1 MIDIDQIR
9 GYFPAAVRDNAA
21 FYKHMLKEYIQ
32 LMILDFISSSPYAG
46 KLCFIGGTSLR
57 LVHGID
63 RFSEDLDFDCKDMTA
78 EDFKAMTD
86 NVLAFLAANDFTVES
101 RDREN
106 PKLTAFR
113 RNIYFPGLLFEL
125 NLTGHRDERFLIK
138 IEAQDQGVHY
148 TPEMKD
154 VKGCGFFFPIQV
166 PPIGVL
172 CSMKLSALTTR
183 AKGRDF
189 YDSMFLLALTQPD
202 YGFLKARCDI
212 GSLEEL
218 KSHISELLETVDL
231 KVKARDFEHLL
242 FNSGNAGKILRFGEF
257 LTYSPA

>member
-57 LVHGID
+57 LVYWID

-78 EDFKAMTD
+78 EEFKAMTD
-86 NVLAFLAANDFTVES
+86 DVIDFLIANDFVVEP

-106 PKLTAFR
+106 PKLNAFR
-113 RNIYFPGLLFEL
+113 RNIYFPGLLFEM
-125 NLTGHRDERFLIK
+125 NLSGHRDERFLIK
-138 IEAQDQGVHY
+138 IEAQDQGIGY
-148 TPEMKD
+148 SPEMKD

-166 PPIGVL
+166 PPIEVL
-172 CSMKLSALTTR
+172 CSMKLSALTAR

-189 YDSMFLLALTQPD
+189 YDSMFLLALAKPD
-202 YGFLKARCDI
+202 YNFLKARCGI
-212 GSLEEL
+212 GSLEGL
-218 KSHISELLETVDL
+218 KLHINELLQTVDL
-231 KVKARDFEHLL
+231 KVKSRDFEHLL
-242 FNSGNAGKILRFGEF
+242 FNSRNAGRILRFGEF
-257 LTYSPA
+257 VISL